1 MPYPD
6 VMATRTK
13 SSGSASSSPDRPK
26 VSRAQKTREVQEA
39 ITASALEL
47 LAANGVDGLAL
58 TKIAAHAGM
67 SNGPLYGRYDSAEDV
82 ALELWDEKLRDHFRR
97 LILEFDTFASSNDS
111 EPSEWLLQE
120 LETPSALTEAAIE
133 VVCVARRFP
142 LLVDSVRD
150 EVDSLFQHVCA
161 EHPDIPPAICS
172 LRLTVPT
179 GCIVNSRSVPK
190 SRPPWKAILL
200 RFRDSALDPAN
211 LNQQGL
217 TASPVSLSIPA
228 PDTGDIGLDEFVSAV
243 MEVVARVGFEKT
255 TAHRVARAAGHSFSS
270 AYTHVGT
277 KDELMHMAIGQ
288 MMTQIWQTGT
298 ASFLELSPEGYKN
311 AILALQFGLL
321 AESNR
326 PIRQLRTETTV
337 AMRHHTD
344 LAAAG
349 RKRTAASLAIVLDA
363 VEKADPAAT
372 EGAAAFWY
380 LTAANGIGTVSLSL
394 LTDSFRN
401 IDWTP
406 LAALAYEMANATTIE
421 PLSKLPKA

>member
-1 MPYPD
+1 
-6 VMATRTK
+6 MAKKTT
-13 SSGSASSSPDRPK
+13 SSESPSSAPARPK

-82 ALELWDEKLRDHFRR
+82 ALELWEEKLRDHYKQ
-97 LILEFDTFASSNDS
+97 LILEFDSFASSKDL
-111 EPSEWLLQE
+111 EPSQWLLEE
-120 LETPSALTEAAIE
+120 LEAPSALTAAAVEI
-133 VVCVARRFP
+133 VAVARRFP

-150 EVDSLFQHVCA
+150 EVEALFQNICA
-161 EHPDIPPAICS
+161 AHPDIPPAVCS

-179 GCIVNSRSVPK
+179 GCVLTSRSVPK
-190 SRPPWKAILL
+190 SRPPWKEILL
-200 RFRDSALDPAN
+200 RFRQSALDPKN

-217 TASPVSLSIPA
+217 SATPVLLSIPT
-228 PDTGDIGLDEFVSAV
+228 PDTGDVGLDEFVSAV

-277 KDELMHMAIGQ
+277 KDELMHMAISQ
-288 MMTQIWQTGT
+288 MMAQIWQTGT
-298 ASFLELSPEGYKN
+298 ASFLELGPEEYKK
-311 AILALQFGLL
+311 AIIALQNGLV

-349 RKRTAASLAIVLDA
+349 RKRTAASLAIVSDA
-363 VEKADPAAT
+363 VEKAYPDAVDA
-372 EGAAAFWY
+372 AAAFWHI
-380 LTAANGIGTVSLSL
+380 TAASGIGTVSLSL
-394 LTDSFRN
+394 LADSFRN
-401 IDWTP
+401 LDWTP
-406 LAALAYEMANATTIE
+406 VAAVAYEMAFTTTIE
-421 PLSKLPKA
+421 PLSKLSKA

>member
-1 MPYPD
+1 
-6 VMATRTK
+6 MATRTK
-13 SSGSASSSPDRPK
+13 SSGSARSTPDRPK

-67 SNGPLYGRYDSAEDV
+67 SNGPLYGRYVSAEDV
-82 ALELWDEKLRDHFRR
+82 ALELWEEKLRDHFNR
-97 LILEFDTFASSNDS
+97 LILEFDTFASSKDS

-120 LETPSALTEAAIE
+120 LDAPSALTAAAIE
-133 VVCVARRFP
+133 IVCVARRFP

-150 EVDSLFQHVCA
+150 EVDSLFQHICA
-161 EHPDIPPAICS
+161 EHPNIPPAICS

-179 GCIVNSRSVPK
+179 GCVVTSRSVPK

-200 RFRDSALDPAN
+200 RFRDSTLDPAN

-228 PDTGDIGLDEFVSAV
+228 PDTGDVGLDEFVSAV

-372 EGAAAFWY
+372 EDAAAFWY

-394 LTDSFRN
+394 LTDSFRD
-401 IDWTP
+401 IDWTS
-406 LAALAYEMANATTIE
+406 LAAVAYEMAYATTIE
-421 PLSKLPKA
+421 PLSKLSKA

>member
-1 MPYPD
+1 
-6 VMATRTK
+6 MATRTK
-13 SSGSASSSPDRPK
+13 SSGSARSTPDRPK

-82 ALELWDEKLRDHFRR
+82 ALELWEEKLRDHFNR
-97 LILEFDTFASSNDS
+97 LILEFDTFASSKDS

-120 LETPSALTEAAIE
+120 LDAPSALTAAAIE
-133 VVCVARRFP
+133 IVCVARRFP

-150 EVDSLFQHVCA
+150 EVDSLFQHICA
-161 EHPDIPPAICS
+161 EHPNIPPAICS

-179 GCIVNSRSVPK
+179 GCVVTSRSVPK

-200 RFRDSALDPAN
+200 RFRDSTLDPAN

-228 PDTGDIGLDEFVSAV
+228 PDTGDVGLDEFVSAV

-372 EGAAAFWY
+372 EDAAAFWY

-394 LTDSFRN
+394 LTDSFRD
-401 IDWTP
+401 IDWTS
-406 LAALAYEMANATTIE
+406 LAAVAYEMAYATTIE
-421 PLSKLPKA
+421 PLSKLSKA

>member
-1 MPYPD
+1 MP
-6 VMATRTK
+6 TRTK
-13 SSGSASSSPDRPK
+13 SSGSARSTPDRPK

-82 ALELWDEKLRDHFRR
+82 ALELWEEKLRDHFNR
-97 LILEFDTFASSNDS
+97 LILEFDTFASSKDS

-120 LETPSALTEAAIE
+120 LDAPSALTAAAIE
-133 VVCVARRFP
+133 IVCVARRFP

-150 EVDSLFQHVCA
+150 EVDSLFQHICA
-161 EHPDIPPAICS
+161 EHPNIPPAICS

-179 GCIVNSRSVPK
+179 GCVVTSRSVPK

-200 RFRDSALDPAN
+200 RFRDSTLDPAN

-228 PDTGDIGLDEFVSAV
+228 PDTGDVGLDEFVSAV

-372 EGAAAFWY
+372 EDAAAFWY

-394 LTDSFRN
+394 LTDSFRD
-401 IDWTP
+401 IDWTS
-406 LAALAYEMANATTIE
+406 LAAVAYEMAYATTIE
-421 PLSKLPKA
+421 PLSKLSKA

>member
-1 MPYPD
+1 
-6 VMATRTK
+6 MAKKTT
-13 SSGSASSSPDRPK
+13 SSESPISAPARPK

-58 TKIAAHAGM
+58 TRIAVHAGM

-82 ALELWDEKLRDHFRR
+82 ALELWEEQLRDHYKR
-97 LILEFDTFASSNDS
+97 LILEFDTFASSKDS
-111 EPSEWLLQE
+111 EPSEWLLEE
-120 LETPSALTEAAIE
+120 LEAPSVLTAAAIE
-133 VVCVARRFP
+133 VVAVARRFP

-150 EVDSLFQHVCA
+150 EVEALFQNICA
-161 EHPDIPPAICS
+161 AHPEIPPAVCS

-179 GCIVNSRSVPK
+179 GCVLTSRSVPK
-190 SRPPWKAILL
+190 SRPPWKEILL
-200 RFRDSALDPAN
+200 RFRQSALDPKN

-217 TASPVSLSIPA
+217 SATPVLLSIPT
-228 PDTGDIGLDEFVSAV
+228 PDTGDVGLDEFVSAV

-288 MMTQIWQTGT
+288 MMAQIWQTGT
-298 ASFLELSPEGYKN
+298 ASFLELGPEEYKK
-311 AILALQFGLL
+311 AIIALQNGLV

-349 RKRTAASLAIVLDA
+349 RKRTAASLAIVSDA
-363 VEKADPAAT
+363 VEKAYPAA
-372 EGAAAFWY
+372 AAAFWY
-380 LTAANGIGTVSLSL
+380 LTAASGIGTVSLSL

-401 IDWTP
+401 LDWTP
-406 LAALAYEMANATTIE
+406 VAAVAYEMAFTTTIE
-421 PLSKLPKA
+421 PLSKLSKA

>member
-1 MPYPD
+1 
-6 VMATRTK
+6 
-13 SSGSASSSPDRPK
+13 
-26 VSRAQKTREVQEA
+26 
-39 ITASALEL
+39 
-47 LAANGVDGLAL
+47 
-58 TKIAAHAGM
+58 M

-82 ALELWDEKLRDHFRR
+82 ALELWEEKLRDHFNR
-97 LILEFDTFASSNDS
+97 LILEFDTFASSKDS

-120 LETPSALTEAAIE
+120 LDAPSALTAAAIE
-133 VVCVARRFP
+133 IVCVARRFP

-150 EVDSLFQHVCA
+150 EVDSLFQHICA
-161 EHPDIPPAICS
+161 EHPNIPPAICS

-179 GCIVNSRSVPK
+179 GCVVTSRSVPK

-200 RFRDSALDPAN
+200 RFRDSTLDPAN

-228 PDTGDIGLDEFVSAV
+228 PDTGDVGLDEFVSAV

-372 EGAAAFWY
+372 EDAAAFWY

-394 LTDSFRN
+394 LTDSFRD
-401 IDWTP
+401 IDWTS
-406 LAALAYEMANATTIE
+406 LAAVAYEMAYATTIE
-421 PLSKLPKA
+421 PLSKLSKA

>member
-1 MPYPD
+1 
-6 VMATRTK
+6 MAKKTTT
-13 SSGSASSSPDRPK
+13 SGSASSASDRPK
-26 VSRAQKTREVQEA
+26 ISRAQKTREVQEA

-58 TKIAAHAGM
+58 TKIATHAGM

-97 LILEFDTFASSNDS
+97 LILEFDTFASSTDS
-111 EPSEWLLQE
+111 KPSEWLLQE
-120 LETPSALTEAAIE
+120 LETPSALTAAALEI
-133 VVCVARRFP
+133 VAVARRFP

-150 EVDSLFQHVCA
+150 EVDSLFQHICA
-161 EHPDIPPAICS
+161 EHPDIPPSICS

-179 GCIVNSRSVPK
+179 GCILTSRSVPK
-190 SRPPWKAILL
+190 TRPPWKEILL
-200 RFRDSALDPAN
+200 RFRQSALDPAN

-217 TASPVSLSIPA
+217 TAEPVSFSMPA
-228 PDTGDIGLDEFVSAV
+228 PDTGDVGLDEFVSAV

-288 MMTQIWQTGT
+288 MMAQIWRTGT
-298 ASFLELSPEGYKN
+298 ASFLELSPEEYKT
-311 AILALQFGLL
+311 AIIALQLGLL

-344 LAAAG
+344 LASAG

-380 LTAANGIGTVSLSL
+380 LTAASGIGTVSLSL
-394 LTDSFRN
+394 LTDAFRN
-401 IDWTP
+401 FDWTP
-406 LAALAYEMANATTIE
+406 LAAVAYEMAYATTIE
-421 PLSKLPKA
+421 PLSKLSKA

>member
-1 MPYPD
+1 
-6 VMATRTK
+6 MARRTKGSK
-13 SSGSASSSPDRPK
+13 SSGSAPSRPK
-26 VSRAQKTREVQEA
+26 VSRAQKTRAVQEA

-82 ALELWDEKLRDHFRR
+82 ALELWEEQLGDHYKR
-97 LILEFDTFASSNDS
+97 LILEFDSFASSKDL
-111 EPSEWLLQE
+111 EPSQWLLQE
-120 LETPSALTEAAIE
+120 LESPSALTAAAIE
-133 VVCVARRFP
+133 IVAVARRFP
-142 LLVDSVRD
+142 LLVDAVRD
-150 EVDSLFQHVCA
+150 EVDSLFHQICA
-161 EHPDIPPAICS
+161 THPDIPPAICS

-179 GCIVNSRSVPK
+179 GCVVTSRSVPK
-190 SRPPWKAILL
+190 TRPPWKGILL
-200 RFRDSALDPAN
+200 RFRESALDPAN

-217 TASPVSLSIPA
+217 TASPVSLSTPA
-228 PDTGDIGLDEFVSAV
+228 PDTGDVGLDEFISAV

-298 ASFLELSPEGYKN
+298 ASLLELSPEGYKN
-311 AILALQFGLL
+311 AIIALQCGLV

-326 PIRQLRTETTV
+326 TIRQLRTETTV

-363 VEKADPAAT
+363 VEKADPSAI
-372 EGAAAFWY
+372 EDAAAFWY
-380 LTAANGIGTVSLSL
+380 LTAASGIGTASLGL

-406 LAALAYEMANATTIE
+406 LAAVAYEMAYDTTIE
-421 PLSKLPKA
+421 PLSKLSKA

>member
-1 MPYPD
+1 
-6 VMATRTK
+6 MATRTK
-13 SSGSASSSPDRPK
+13 SSGSASSTAGRPK

-82 ALELWDEKLRDHFRR
+82 ALELWEEQLRDHYKR
-97 LILEFDTFASSNDS
+97 LILEFDTFASSEDS

-120 LETPSALTEAAIE
+120 LDAPSALTAASIE
-133 VVCVARRFP
+133 IVCVARRFP

-150 EVDSLFQHVCA
+150 EVDSLFQHICA

-179 GCIVNSRSVPK
+179 GCIVTSRSVPK
-190 SRPPWKAILL
+190 SRPSWKAILL
-200 RFRDSALDPAN
+200 RFRESALDPAN

-228 PDTGDIGLDEFVSAV
+228 PDTGDVGLDEFVSAV

-372 EGAAAFWY
+372 EDAAAFWY
-380 LTAANGIGTVSLSL
+380 LTAANGMGTVSLSL
-394 LTDSFRN
+394 LTDSFRD
-401 IDWTP
+401 IDWTS
-406 LAALAYEMANATTIE
+406 LAAVAYEMAYATTIE
-421 PLSKLPKA
+421 PLSKLSKA

>member
-1 MPYPD
+1 
-6 VMATRTK
+6 MATRTK
-13 SSGSASSSPDRPK
+13 RSGSARSTPDRPK

-82 ALELWDEKLRDHFRR
+82 ALELWDEKLGDHYKQ
-97 LILEFDTFASSNDS
+97 LILEFDAFASSNDS
-111 EPSEWLLQE
+111 EPTEWLLEE
-120 LETPSALTEAAIE
+120 LEAPSALTAAAVEI
-133 VVCVARRFP
+133 VAVARRFP

-150 EVDSLFQHVCA
+150 EVEALFQTICA
-161 EHPDIPPAICS
+161 AHPDIPPAVCS

-179 GCIVNSRSVPK
+179 GCVLTSRSVPK
-190 SRPPWKAILL
+190 TRPPWKEILL
-200 RFRDSALDPAN
+200 RFRQSALDPKN

-217 TASPVSLSIPA
+217 TATPVSFSMPA
-228 PDTGDIGLDEFVSAV
+228 PDTGDVGLDEFVSAV

-298 ASFLELSPEGYKN
+298 ASFLELGPEGYKN
-311 AILALQFGLL
+311 AIVALQCGLV

-349 RKRTAASLAIVLDA
+349 RKRTAASLAIVSDA
-363 VEKADPAAT
+363 VEKSYPAAAAA
-372 EGAAAFWY
+372 AAAFWY
-380 LTAANGIGTVSLSL
+380 LTAASGIGTVSLSL
-394 LTDSFRN
+394 LTDTFRN
-401 IDWTP
+401 LDWAP
-406 LAALAYEMANATTIE
+406 VAAVAYEMAYATTIE

>member
-1 MPYPD
+1 
-6 VMATRTK
+6 MATRTK
-13 SSGSASSSPDRPK
+13 SSGSASSTAGRPK

-82 ALELWDEKLRDHFRR
+82 ALELWEEKLRDHFNR
-97 LILEFDTFASSNDS
+97 LILEFDTFASSKDS

-120 LETPSALTEAAIE
+120 LDAPSALTAAAIE
-133 VVCVARRFP
+133 IVCVARRFP

-150 EVDSLFQHVCA
+150 EVDSLFQHICA
-161 EHPDIPPAICS
+161 EHPNIPPAICS

-179 GCIVNSRSVPK
+179 GCVVTSRSVPK

-228 PDTGDIGLDEFVSAV
+228 PDTGDVGLDEFVSAV

-344 LAAAG
+344 LATAG

-363 VEKADPAAT
+363 VEKADPTAT
-372 EGAAAFWY
+372 EDAAAFWY

-394 LTDSFRN
+394 LTDAFRN

-406 LAALAYEMANATTIE
+406 LAAVAYEMAYATTIE

>member
-1 MPYPD
+1 
-6 VMATRTK
+6 MAKKTTT
-13 SSGSASSSPDRPK
+13 SGSASSASDRPK

-58 TKIAAHAGM
+58 TKIATHAGM

-97 LILEFDTFASSNDS
+97 LILEFDTFASSTDS
-111 EPSEWLLQE
+111 KPSEWLLQE
-120 LETPSALTEAAIE
+120 LETPSALTAAALEI
-133 VVCVARRFP
+133 VAVARRFP

-150 EVDSLFQHVCA
+150 EVDSLFQHICA
-161 EHPDIPPAICS
+161 EHPDIPPSICS

-179 GCIVNSRSVPK
+179 GCVLTSRSVPK
-190 SRPPWKAILL
+190 TRPPWKEILL
-200 RFRDSALDPAN
+200 RFRESALDPAN

-228 PDTGDIGLDEFVSAV
+228 PDTDDVGLDEFVYAV

-288 MMTQIWQTGT
+288 MMTQIWRTGT
-298 ASFLELSPEGYKN
+298 ASFLELGPEEYKT
-311 AILALQFGLL
+311 AIIALQCGLV

-344 LAAAG
+344 LASAA
-349 RKRTAASLAIVLDA
+349 RKRTAASLAIVSDA
-363 VEKADPAAT
+363 FEKADPAAT
-372 EGAAAFWY
+372 AAAADAAAFWF
-380 LTAANGIGTVSLSL
+380 LTAASGIGTVSLSL
-394 LTDSFRN
+394 LTDAFRN
-401 IDWTP
+401 LDWTP
-406 LAALAYEMANATTIE
+406 VAAVAYEMAYATTIE
-421 PLSKLPKA
+421 PLSKLSKA

>member
-1 MPYPD
+1 
-6 VMATRTK
+6 MAKAPQKRRADTAT
-13 SSGSASSSPDRPK
+13 SERPR
-26 VSRAQKTREVQEA
+26 VSRAQKTREVQES

-47 LAANGVDGLAL
+47 LASNGVDGLAL

-82 ALELWDEKLRDHFRR
+82 ALELWDEKLRDHYRR
-97 LILEFDTFASSNDS
+97 LILEFDSFASSSDQ
-111 EPSEWLLQE
+111 EPSQWLLQE
-120 LETPSALTEAAIE
+120 LDNPSALTAAAIE
-133 VVCVARRFP
+133 IVAVARRFP
-142 LLVDSVRD
+142 LLIDSVRD
-150 EVDSLFQHVCA
+150 EVETLFQQLCD
-161 EHPDIPPAICS
+161 EHPNLPPAIVS

-179 GCIVNSRSVPK
+179 GCVLTSRSVPK
-190 SRPPWKAILL
+190 TRPPWKAILL
-200 RFRDSALDPAN
+200 RFRESALAPAN
-211 LNQQGL
+211 LSQQGL
-217 TASPVSLSIPA
+217 TASPVSLSMPA
-228 PDTGDIGLDEFVSAV
+228 PDTGDVGLDEFVSAV

-298 ASFLELSPEGYKN
+298 ASFLDLSPEGYKN

-321 AESNR
+321 SETNR

-372 EGAAAFWY
+372 EDAAAFWY
-380 LTAANGIGTVSLSL
+380 LTAANGMGTVSLSL
-394 LTDSFRN
+394 LTDAFRN

-406 LAALAYEMANATTIE
+406 LAAIAYEMAHVTTIK
-421 PLSKLPKA
+421 PLSKLAKA

>member
-1 MPYPD
+1 
-6 VMATRTK
+6 MAKKTT
-13 SSGSASSSPDRPK
+13 SSESPISAPARPK

-58 TKIAAHAGM
+58 TRIAVHAGM

-82 ALELWDEKLRDHFRR
+82 ALELWEEQLRDHYKR
-97 LILEFDTFASSNDS
+97 LILEFDTFASSKDS
-111 EPSEWLLQE
+111 EPSEWLLEE
-120 LETPSALTEAAIE
+120 LEAPSVLTAAAIE
-133 VVCVARRFP
+133 VVAVARRFP

-150 EVDSLFQHVCA
+150 EVEALFQNICA
-161 EHPDIPPAICS
+161 AHPDIPPAVCS

-179 GCIVNSRSVPK
+179 GCVLTSRSVPK
-190 SRPPWKAILL
+190 SRPPWKEILL
-200 RFRDSALDPAN
+200 RFRQSALDPKN

-217 TASPVSLSIPA
+217 SATPVLLSIPT
-228 PDTGDIGLDEFVSAV
+228 PDTGDVGLDEFVSAV

-288 MMTQIWQTGT
+288 MMAQIWQTGT
-298 ASFLELSPEGYKN
+298 ASFLELGPEEYKK
-311 AILALQFGLL
+311 AIIALQNGLV

-349 RKRTAASLAIVLDA
+349 RKRTAASLAIVSDA
-363 VEKADPAAT
+363 VEKAYPAA
-372 EGAAAFWY
+372 AAAFWY
-380 LTAANGIGTVSLSL
+380 LTAASGIGTVSLSL

-401 IDWTP
+401 LDWTP
-406 LAALAYEMANATTIE
+406 VAAVAYEMAFTTTIE
-421 PLSKLPKA
+421 PLSKLSKA

>member
-1 MPYPD
+1 
-6 VMATRTK
+6 MATRTK
-13 SSGSASSSPDRPK
+13 SSGSARSTPDRPK

-97 LILEFDTFASSNDS
+97 LILEFDTFASSKDL

-120 LETPSALTEAAIE
+120 LDAPSALTAAAIE
-133 VVCVARRFP
+133 IVCVARRFP

-150 EVDSLFQHVCA
+150 EVDSLFQHICA

-179 GCIVNSRSVPK
+179 GCIVTSRSVPK

-200 RFRDSALDPAN
+200 RFRESALDPAN

-217 TASPVSLSIPA
+217 SASPVSLSIPA
-228 PDTGDIGLDEFVSAV
+228 PDTGDVGLDEFVSAV

-326 PIRQLRTETTV
+326 AIRQLRTETTV

-363 VEKADPAAT
+363 VEKADPTAT
-372 EGAAAFWY
+372 EDAAAFWY

-394 LTDSFRN
+394 LTDAFRN

-406 LAALAYEMANATTIE
+406 LAALAYEMAHATTIE
-421 PLSKLPKA
+421 PLSKLSKA

>member
-1 MPYPD
+1 
-6 VMATRTK
+6 MATRTK
-13 SSGSASSSPDRPK
+13 SSGSASSTAGRPK

-82 ALELWDEKLRDHFRR
+82 ALELWDSVLSNHFKK
-97 LILEFDTFASSNDS
+97 LILAFDEFSSSLDA

-120 LETPSALTEAAIE
+120 LDAPSALTAAAIE
-133 VVCVARRFP
+133 IVCVARRFP

-150 EVDSLFQHVCA
+150 EVDSLFQHICA
-161 EHPDIPPAICS
+161 EHPNIPPAICS

-179 GCIVNSRSVPK
+179 GCVVTSRSVPK

-211 LNQQGL
+211 LSQQGL

-228 PDTGDIGLDEFVSAV
+228 PDTGDVGLDEFVSAV

-344 LAAAG
+344 LATAG

-372 EGAAAFWY
+372 EDAAAFWY

-394 LTDSFRN
+394 LTDSFRD
-401 IDWTP
+401 IDWTS
-406 LAALAYEMANATTIE
+406 LAAVAYEMAYATTIE
-421 PLSKLPKA
+421 PLSKLSKA

>member
-1 MPYPD
+1 
-6 VMATRTK
+6 MAKKTTN
-13 SSGSASSSPDRPK
+13 SGSPSSTPARPK

-47 LAANGVDGLAL
+47 LAENGVDGLAL

-82 ALELWDEKLRDHFRR
+82 ALELWEEKLRDHYKR
-97 LILEFDTFASSNDS
+97 LILEFDSFASSKDL
-111 EPSEWLLQE
+111 EPSQWLLEE
-120 LETPSALTEAAIE
+120 LEAPSALTAAAVEI
-133 VVCVARRFP
+133 VAVARRFP

-150 EVDSLFQHVCA
+150 EVEALFQNICVA
-161 EHPDIPPAICS
+161 HPDIPPAVCS

-179 GCIVNSRSVPK
+179 GCILTSRSVPK

-200 RFRDSALDPAN
+200 RFRESALDPAN
-211 LNQQGL
+211 LNQHGL
-217 TASPVSLSIPA
+217 TADPVSLSIPA
-228 PDTGDIGLDEFVSAV
+228 PDTGDVGLDEFVYAV

-288 MMTQIWQTGT
+288 MMTQIWRTGT
-298 ASFLELSPEGYKN
+298 ASFIELGPEEYKT
-311 AILALQFGLL
+311 AIIALQCGLV

-344 LAAAG
+344 LATAG
-349 RKRTAASLAIVLDA
+349 RKRTAASLAIVSDA
-363 VEKADPAAT
+363 FEKADPAAT

-380 LTAANGIGTVSLSL
+380 LTAASGIGTVSLSL

-401 IDWTP
+401 FDWTP
-406 LAALAYEMANATTIE
+406 LAAVAYEMAYATTIE
-421 PLSKLPKA
+421 PLSKLSKA

>member
-1 MPYPD
+1 
-6 VMATRTK
+6 MAKKTT
-13 SSGSASSSPDRPK
+13 SSESPISAPARPK

-58 TKIAAHAGM
+58 TRIAVHAGM

-82 ALELWDEKLRDHFRR
+82 ALELWEEQLRDHYKR
-97 LILEFDTFASSNDS
+97 LILEFDTFASSKDS
-111 EPSEWLLQE
+111 EPSEWLLEE
-120 LETPSALTEAAIE
+120 LEAPSVLTAAAIE
-133 VVCVARRFP
+133 VVAVARRFP

-150 EVDSLFQHVCA
+150 EVEALFQNICA
-161 EHPDIPPAICS
+161 AHPEIPPAVCS

-179 GCIVNSRSVPK
+179 GCVLTSRSVPK
-190 SRPPWKAILL
+190 SRPPWKEILL
-200 RFRDSALDPAN
+200 RFRQSALDPKN

-217 TASPVSLSIPA
+217 SATPVLLSIPT
-228 PDTGDIGLDEFVSAV
+228 PDTGDVGLDEFVSAV

-298 ASFLELSPEGYKN
+298 ASFLELGPEEYKK
-311 AILALQFGLL
+311 AIIALQNGLV

-349 RKRTAASLAIVLDA
+349 RKRTAASLAIVSDA
-363 VEKADPAAT
+363 VEKAYPAA
-372 EGAAAFWY
+372 AAAFWY
-380 LTAANGIGTVSLSL
+380 LTAASGIGTVSLSL

-401 IDWTP
+401 LDWTP
-406 LAALAYEMANATTIE
+406 VAAVAYEMAFTTTIE
-421 PLSKLPKA
+421 PLSKLSKA

>member
-1 MPYPD
+1 MPQK
-6 VMATRTK
+6 K
-13 SSGSASSSPDRPK
+13 SKGSFDQDTTERPR
-26 VSRAQKTREVQEA
+26 VSRAQKTREVQTA
-39 ITASALEL
+39 ITNSALEL

-82 ALELWDEKLRDHFRR
+82 ALELWDEKLRDHYRR
-97 LILEFDTFASSNDS
+97 LILEFDSFASSIDQ
-111 EPSEWLLQE
+111 EPSQWLLQE
-120 LETPSALTEAAIE
+120 LDNPSALTAAAIE
-133 VVCVARRFP
+133 IVAVARRFP

-150 EVDSLFQHVCA
+150 QVESLFQQICA
-161 EHPDIPPAICS
+161 EHPDIPLSICA

-179 GCIVNSRSVPK
+179 GCVLTSRSVPK
-190 SRPPWKAILL
+190 TRPPWKAILL
-200 RFRDSALDPAN
+200 QFRQSALDPAN

-217 TASPVSLSIPA
+217 TATPVSFSMPA
-228 PDTGDIGLDEFVSAV
+228 PDTGDVGLDEFVSAV

-298 ASFLELSPEGYKN
+298 ASFLELGPEEYKK
-311 AILALQFGLL
+311 AIIALQIGLL
-321 AESNR
+321 TESNR

-337 AMRHHTD
+337 AMRHHAD
-344 LAAAG
+344 LASAG
-349 RKRTAASLAIVLDA
+349 LKRTAASLAIVSDA
-363 VEKADPAAT
+363 VEKAYPDAAAV
-372 EGAAAFWY
+372 AAAFWY
-380 LTAANGIGTVSLSL
+380 LTAANGIGTASLSL
-394 LTDSFRN
+394 LTDTFRN

-406 LAALAYEMANATTIE
+406 VAAVAYEMAFATTIE
-421 PLSKLPKA
+421 PLSKLSKA

>member
-1 MPYPD
+1 
-6 VMATRTK
+6 MATRTK
-13 SSGSASSSPDRPK
+13 SSGSASSTAGRPK

-82 ALELWDEKLRDHFRR
+82 ALELWDSVLSNHFKK
-97 LILEFDTFASSNDS
+97 LILAFDEFSSSLDA

-120 LETPSALTEAAIE
+120 LDAPSALTAAAIE
-133 VVCVARRFP
+133 IVCVARRFP

-150 EVDSLFQHVCA
+150 EVDSLFQHICA
-161 EHPDIPPAICS
+161 EHPNIPPAICS

-179 GCIVNSRSVPK
+179 GCVVTSRSVPK

-211 LNQQGL
+211 LSQQGL

-228 PDTGDIGLDEFVSAV
+228 PDTGDVGLDEFVSAV

-344 LAAAG
+344 LATAG

-363 VEKADPAAT
+363 VGKADPAAT
-372 EGAAAFWY
+372 EDAAAFWY

-394 LTDSFRN
+394 LTDSFRD
-401 IDWTP
+401 IDWTS
-406 LAALAYEMANATTIE
+406 LAAVAYEMAYATTIE
-421 PLSKLPKA
+421 PLSKLSKA

>member
-1 MPYPD
+1 
-6 VMATRTK
+6 MATRTK
-13 SSGSASSSPDRPK
+13 SSGSARSTPDRPK

-82 ALELWDEKLRDHFRR
+82 ALELWEEKLRDHFNR
-97 LILEFDTFASSNDS
+97 LILEFDTFASSKDS

-120 LETPSALTEAAIE
+120 LDAPSALTAAAIE
-133 VVCVARRFP
+133 IVCVARRFP

-150 EVDSLFQHVCA
+150 EVDSLFQHICA
-161 EHPDIPPAICS
+161 EQPNIPPAICS

-179 GCIVNSRSVPK
+179 GCVVTSRSVPK

-200 RFRDSALDPAN
+200 RFRDSTLDPAN

-228 PDTGDIGLDEFVSAV
+228 PDTGDVGLDEFVSAV

-372 EGAAAFWY
+372 EDAAAFWY

-394 LTDSFRN
+394 LTDSFRD
-401 IDWTP
+401 IDWTS
-406 LAALAYEMANATTIE
+406 LAAVAYEMAYATTIE
-421 PLSKLPKA
+421 PLSKLSKA

>member
-1 MPYPD
+1 
-6 VMATRTK
+6 MAKKTTT
-13 SSGSASSSPDRPK
+13 SGSASSASDRPK

-58 TKIAAHAGM
+58 TKIATHAGM

-97 LILEFDTFASSNDS
+97 LILEFDTFASSTDS
-111 EPSEWLLQE
+111 KPSEWLLQE
-120 LETPSALTEAAIE
+120 LETPSALTAAALEI
-133 VVCVARRFP
+133 VAVARRFP

-150 EVDSLFQHVCA
+150 EVDSLFQHICA
-161 EHPDIPPAICS
+161 EHPDIPPSICS

-179 GCIVNSRSVPK
+179 GCVLTSRSVPK
-190 SRPPWKAILL
+190 TRPPWKEILL
-200 RFRDSALDPAN
+200 RFRESALDPAN

-228 PDTGDIGLDEFVSAV
+228 PDTGDVGLDEFVYAV

-288 MMTQIWQTGT
+288 MMTQIWRTGT
-298 ASFLELSPEGYKN
+298 ASFLELGPEEYKT
-311 AILALQFGLL
+311 AIIALQCGLV

-344 LAAAG
+344 LASAA
-349 RKRTAASLAIVLDA
+349 RKRTAASLAIVSDA
-363 VEKADPAAT
+363 FEKADPAAT
-372 EGAAAFWY
+372 AAAADAAAFWF
-380 LTAANGIGTVSLSL
+380 LTAASGIGTVSLSL
-394 LTDSFRN
+394 LTDAFRN
-401 IDWTP
+401 LDWTP
-406 LAALAYEMANATTIE
+406 VAAVAYEMAYATTIE
-421 PLSKLPKA
+421 PLSKLSKA

>member
-1 MPYPD
+1 
-6 VMATRTK
+6 MATRTK

-120 LETPSALTEAAIE
+120 LETPSALTAAAIE

-150 EVDSLFQHVCA
+150 EVDSLFQHICA
-161 EHPDIPPAICS
+161 EHPDIPPVICS

-179 GCIVNSRSVPK
+179 GCIVTSRSVPK

-200 RFRDSALDPAN
+200 RFRESALDPAN

-228 PDTGDIGLDEFVSAV
+228 PDTGDVGLDEFVSAV

-288 MMTQIWQTGT
+288 MMTQIWRTGT

-311 AILALQFGLL
+311 AVVALQCGLV

-344 LAAAG
+344 LASAG

-363 VEKADPAAT
+363 VEEADPAAT

-380 LTAANGIGTVSLSL
+380 LTAASGIGTVSLSL

-401 IDWTP
+401 FDWTP
-406 LAALAYEMANATTIE
+406 LAAVAYEMAYATTIE

>member
-1 MPYPD
+1 
-6 VMATRTK
+6 MATRTK

-82 ALELWDEKLRDHFRR
+82 ALELWEEKLRDHYKQ
-97 LILEFDTFASSNDS
+97 LILEFDAFASSKDL
-111 EPSEWLLQE
+111 EPSQWLLQE
-120 LETPSALTEAAIE
+120 LDAPSALTAAAVEI
-133 VVCVARRFP
+133 VSVARRFP

-150 EVDSLFQHVCA
+150 EVEALFRHICA
-161 EHPDIPPAICS
+161 AHPDIPPAVCT

-179 GCIVNSRSVPK
+179 GCVLTSRSVPK
-190 SRPPWKAILL
+190 TRPPWKEILL
-200 RFRDSALDPAN
+200 RFRQSALDPAN
-211 LNQQGL
+211 LNQHGL
-217 TASPVSLSIPA
+217 TAEPVSLSIPT
-228 PDTGDIGLDEFVSAV
+228 PDTGDVGLDEFVSAV

-288 MMTQIWQTGT
+288 MMTHIWRTGT
-298 ASFLELSPEGYKN
+298 ASFLELSPEEYKT
-311 AILALQFGLL
+311 AIIALQIGLI

-372 EGAAAFWY
+372 EDAAAFWF

-394 LTDSFRN
+394 LTDTFRDL
-401 IDWTP
+401 DWTP
-406 LAALAYEMANATTIE
+406 VAAVAYEMAFATTIE
-421 PLSKLPKA
+421 PLSKLSKA

>member
-1 MPYPD
+1 
-6 VMATRTK
+6 
-13 SSGSASSSPDRPK
+13 
-26 VSRAQKTREVQEA
+26 VQEA

-120 LETPSALTEAAIE
+120 LETPSALTAAAIE

-150 EVDSLFQHVCA
+150 EVDSLFQHICA

-179 GCIVNSRSVPK
+179 GCIVTSRSVPK

-200 RFRDSALDPAN
+200 RFRESALDPAN

-228 PDTGDIGLDEFVSAV
+228 PDTGDVGLDEFVSAV

-288 MMTQIWQTGT
+288 MMTQIWRTGT

-311 AILALQFGLL
+311 AVVALQCGLV

-344 LAAAG
+344 LASAG

-363 VEKADPAAT
+363 VEEADPAAT

-380 LTAANGIGTVSLSL
+380 LTAASGIGTVSLSL

-401 IDWTP
+401 FDWTP
-406 LAALAYEMANATTIE
+406 LAAVAYEMAYATTIE

>member
-1 MPYPD
+1 
-6 VMATRTK
+6 MAKKTTNSRSP
-13 SSGSASSSPDRPK
+13 SSTPARPK

-47 LAANGVDGLAL
+47 LAENGVDGLAL

-82 ALELWDEKLRDHFRR
+82 ALELWDEKLRGHYKQ
-97 LILEFDTFASSNDS
+97 LILEFDSFASSKDL
-111 EPSEWLLQE
+111 EPSQWLLEE
-120 LETPSALTEAAIE
+120 LEAPSALTTAAIE
-133 VVCVARRFP
+133 IVSVARRFP
-142 LLVDSVRD
+142 LLVDSVRE
-150 EVDSLFQHVCA
+150 EVEALFQLICDA
-161 EHPDIPPAICS
+161 HPDIPPAICS

-179 GCIVNSRSVPK
+179 GCILTSRSVPK
-190 SRPPWKAILL
+190 SRPPWKTILL
-200 RFRDSALDPAN
+200 RFRESALDPAN
-211 LNQQGL
+211 LKQQGL
-217 TASPVSLSIPA
+217 TATPVSLSIPT
-228 PDTGDIGLDEFVSAV
+228 PDTGDVGLDEFVSAV

-288 MMTQIWQTGT
+288 MMAQIWQTGT
-298 ASFLELSPEGYKN
+298 ASFLELSPEEYKT

-337 AMRHHTD
+337 AMRHHAD

-372 EGAAAFWY
+372 EDAAAFWY
-380 LTAANGIGTVSLSL
+380 LTTAHGIGTVALSL
-394 LTDSFRN
+394 LTDTFRD
-401 IDWTP
+401 IDWSA
-406 LAALAYEMANATTIE
+406 LAAVAYEMAFVTTIE
-421 PLSKLPKA
+421 PLSKLSKA